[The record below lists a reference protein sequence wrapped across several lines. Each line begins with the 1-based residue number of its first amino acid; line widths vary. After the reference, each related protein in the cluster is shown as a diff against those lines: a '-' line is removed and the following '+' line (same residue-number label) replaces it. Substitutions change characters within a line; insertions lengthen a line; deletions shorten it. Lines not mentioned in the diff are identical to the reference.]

1 MKNKLIIT
9 ICISLFVFSCN
20 IPKKYKV
27 TGIIKEI
34 NKDNHKLLIDH
45 EEIPGFMV
53 KMVMFFNLHKTV
65 DINQFAVNDS
75 VIFDLIIKDKD
86 SYTLNYEK
94 LGTSKINDD
103 EDFWNSDEDL
113 KYSLK
118 EYGDYI
124 DNVSFLNTDN
134 KEKSLLDFNSDF
146 LVLSFIFSKC
156 PMPNMCPAAI
166 VKNQYLSNYFKDES
180 IDFLLISFDYLFD
193 SPEVLESMYGSIE
206 KDNLHFLSSYNHLND
221 IFTLSQQSGIAYWG
235 VEENNIGHTMRTLV
249 VDKNLKLITTYD
261 GMDWKPSL
269 VKKDIENLLK
279 VYY

>member
-9 ICISLFVFSCN
+9 ICVSLFVFSCN
-20 IPKKYKV
+20 TPKKYKV

-45 EEIPGFMV
+45 EEIPDFMV
-53 KMVMFFNLHKTV
+53 KMVMFFNLHNTV
-65 DINQFAVNDS
+65 DIKQFTINDS

-94 LGTSKINDD
+94 LGTSKINND

-166 VKNQYLSNYFKDES
+166 VKNQYLSNYFKNES

-221 IFTLSQQSGIAYWG
+221 IFTLSQQTGIAYWG

>member
-9 ICISLFVFSCN
+9 ICVSLFVFSCN
-20 IPKKYKV
+20 TPKKYKV

-45 EEIPGFMV
+45 EEIPDFMV
-53 KMVMFFNLHKTV
+53 KMVMFFNLHNTV
-65 DINQFAVNDS
+65 DINQFTVNDS
-75 VIFDLIIKDKD
+75 VIFDLIIRDKD

-94 LGTSKINDD
+94 LGTSKINND

-166 VKNQYLSNYFKDES
+166 VKNQYLSNYFKNEN

-193 SPEVLESMYGSIE
+193 SPKVLESMYGGIE
-206 KDNLHFLSSYNHLND
+206 KDNLHFLSSYNHLSD

>member
-103 EDFWNSDEDL
+103 KDFWNSDEDL